1 MGILFTLPSS
11 TFVLF
16 SSDNTTLD
24 RIMTETEISIMGS
37 LSSASPM
44 IVMPFCGYVLDK
56 IGRKRCLMLF
66 TLPQVLGWMLLV
78 IFNKVEAVICSMFMC
93 GLSGPLYLV
102 APVYINEYCE
112 KSIRGSMTTYVLISY
127 IVGTMVSYLMGGFL
141 EYRAI
146 AYSGL
151 SISIFGL
158 AIECFM
164 KESPI
169 NLMMKGREEE
179 AAEAVAFF
187 KSCDVNSKEVIEE
200 IGNIR
205 RIISLDI
212 EKIEAIPEEEKLR
225 PQENKNDKLSV
236 WKYLIVSRST
246 RRALVISMLLFVTCL
261 SQGGVIVQM
270 FAEPL
275 FKVAVPNIS
284 ATLAS
289 VLFAL
294 VSIAAGLYAAHLVER
309 VGRRMLVIVASLLNG
324 FCCAVLGTQLH
335 FLWGPGWLTVV
346 FMLVYAVNYT
356 LGAGTIP
363 NILVGEIFLPEI
375 KSLATTFCTEW
386 LFFVS
391 FILLYIF
398 PLLLN
403 KIGLGLIFFIFSGFS
418 FASTIFSFIYVPE
431 TKGIEVDEIQR
442 RFLKIK

>member
-1 MGILFTLPSS
+1 
-11 TFVLF
+11 
-16 SSDNTTLD
+16 
-24 RIMTETEISIMGS
+24 
-37 LSSASPM
+37 
-44 IVMPFCGYVLDK
+44 
-56 IGRKRCLMLF
+56 
-66 TLPQVLGWMLLV
+66 
-78 IFNKVEAVICSMFMC
+78 
-93 GLSGPLYLV
+93 
-102 APVYINEYCE
+102 
-112 KSIRGSMTTYVLISY
+112 
-127 IVGTMVSYLMGGFL
+127 
-141 EYRAI
+141 
-146 AYSGL
+146 
-151 SISIFGL
+151 
-158 AIECFM
+158 M
-164 KESPI
+164 K
-169 NLMMKGREEE
+169 E

-212 EKIEAIPEEEKLR
+212 EK
-225 PQENKNDKLSV
+225 
-236 WKYLIVSRST
+236 IVSRST

-363 NILVGEIFLPEI
+363 NILVGEIFLPESKNKLTSQMGRGCRFVAYRI
-375 KSLATTFCTEW
+375 VAIVGGRASLRSNYCSSNVGW
-386 LFFVS
+386 LDRE
-391 FILLYIF
+391 
-398 PLLLN
+398 
-403 KIGLGLIFFIFSGFS
+403 
-418 FASTIFSFIYVPE
+418 STNLS
-431 TKGIEVDEIQR
+431 
-442 RFLKIK
+442 

>member
-1 MGILFTLPSS
+1 
-11 TFVLF
+11 
-16 SSDNTTLD
+16 
-24 RIMTETEISIMGS
+24 MGS

-66 TLPQVLGWMLLV
+66 TLPQV
-78 IFNKVEAVICSMFMC
+78 
-93 GLSGPLYLV
+93 
-102 APVYINEYCE
+102 
-112 KSIRGSMTTYVLISY
+112 
-127 IVGTMVSYLMGGFL
+127 
-141 EYRAI
+141 
-146 AYSGL
+146 
-151 SISIFGL
+151 
-158 AIECFM
+158 
-164 KESPI
+164 
-169 NLMMKGREEE
+169 E

-187 KSCDVNSKEVIEE
+187 KSCEVNSKEVIEE

-363 NILVGEIFLPEI
+363 NILVGEIFLPEVR
-375 KSLATTFCTEW
+375 KQKLYFQANPAC
-386 LFFVS
+386 FF
-391 FILLYIF
+391 
-398 PLLLN
+398 
-403 KIGLGLIFFIFSGFS
+403 
-418 FASTIFSFIYVPE
+418 
-431 TKGIEVDEIQR
+431 Q
-442 RFLKIK
+442 